1 MLKEIRIENFAI
13 IDHIELSF
21 KEGLVIFTGETG
33 AGKSIIMDALE
44 TILGGRAE
52 VAQIRTGVEQA
63 NLEATFFLTDQV
75 REPIQKL
82 LLKEDLLDDPDYI
95 VLAREIRRNNR
106 NIARINGRSVG
117 VNLVR
122 EIGEYLVDIHGQSEH
137 LSLLRIRHHLE
148 LLDRYCDI
156 QDLLIPYQQTYSQFK
171 TLQQELNDLRNAE
184 KDSTRRMDFLS
195 YQINEIEAAN
205 LELGEDDHLDEEHNR
220 LSNAEE
226 LTTLIMESLQL
237 IDDSS
242 PENPNLSDLMGSLVS
257 TLDNLA
263 HLDPTQAELHARLTI
278 IFEELSE
285 LSSSLREYQER
296 IEFNPKRLT
305 QVEERISLINTLK
318 RKYGHTLE
326 AVLAFAENAHQ
337 ELDTITNAGERI
349 EELENKLICLM
360 STLSEQGLALSK
372 KRHDAAEQLQSSLE
386 DELVGLKMPGAR
398 FRVNFTTRID
408 PDGLLLPDDQRVA
421 FNANGIEHVEFL
433 IEPNPGEGFK
443 PLVKI
448 ASGGETSRF
457 MLALKNILAQAD
469 RIPTLVF
476 DEIDQGIGGRVGSIV
491 GQKLW
496 SLSGNHQVMCITHLP
511 QLAAF
516 GQQHIRVEKSIESG
530 RTITQVQE
538 LNGENRLIELAQML
552 GEVSDGM
559 LQSARELLSTV
570 KNVTLSEIY

>member
-21 KEGLVIFTGETG
+21 KDGLVIFTGETG

-52 VAQIRTGVEQA
+52 VSQIRTGVDQA
-63 NLEATFFLTDQV
+63 SLEATFFLTEQIK
-75 REPIQKL
+75 EPIQKIL
-82 LLKEDLLDDPDYI
+82 LNEDLLDDPDYLI
-95 VLAREIRRNNR
+95 LAREIRRNNR

-148 LLDRYCDI
+148 LLDRYCDR
-156 QDLLIPYQQTYSQFK
+156 QDLLLAYQQSYSQYK
-171 TLQQELNDLRNAE
+171 ILQKELNDLMRAE
-184 KDSTRRMDFLS
+184 KDSARRMDFIS

-205 LELGEDDHLDEEHNR
+205 LELGEDDQLEEEHNR

-226 LTTLIMESLQL
+226 LTTLVLESLQL

-257 TLDNLA
+257 TLDSLA
-263 HLDPTQAELHARLTI
+263 HLDPSQAGLHTKLTV

-285 LSSSLREYQER
+285 LSSILREYQEN
-296 IEFNPKRLT
+296 IEFSPKRLA
-305 QVEERISLINTLK
+305 QVEERISLITTLK
-318 RKYGHTLE
+318 RKYGQTIK
-326 AVLAFAENAHQ
+326 AVLTFAENARQ
-337 ELDTITNAGERI
+337 EFDTITNAGERI
-349 EELENKLICLM
+349 EELENRIDHLM
-360 STLSEQGLALSK
+360 STLSRLGLVLSE
-372 KRHDAAEQLQSSLE
+372 KRHDAAKRLQSALE
-386 DELVGLKMPGAR
+386 DELADLKMPGAR
-398 FRVNFTTRID
+398 FKVDFSTRID
-408 PDGLLLPDDQRVA
+408 PDGLLLPDGKRVA

-469 RIPTLVF
+469 QIPTLVF

-496 SLSGNHQVMCITHLP
+496 SLSENHQVMCITHLP

-516 GQQHIRVEKSIESG
+516 GQQHIRVEKAIESG

-538 LNGENRLIELAQML
+538 LDGDNRIIELAQML
-552 GEVSDGM
+552 GEVSNGM
-559 LQSARELLSTV
+559 LQSARELISTV
-570 KNVTLSEIY
+570 TDATHSEGE